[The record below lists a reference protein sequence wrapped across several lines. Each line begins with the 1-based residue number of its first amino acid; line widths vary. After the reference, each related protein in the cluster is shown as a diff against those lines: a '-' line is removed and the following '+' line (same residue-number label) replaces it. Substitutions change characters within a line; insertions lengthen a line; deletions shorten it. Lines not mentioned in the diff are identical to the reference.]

1 MRASDPGSS
10 RSTRSTCSTTNAGAS
25 CRSAFRVPSRSR
37 RATGEGLEALG
48 DAIEAR
54 FLATLRPMELLVP
67 YDEGGSLSELHDLA
81 GDLEREDTAEGV
93 RVRARVPAAAA
104 AALRALCAG
113 RRSPARVIVRF
124 RRLSDSARPPTRA
137 HDGDAGHDLHA
148 AEAAALGPGERA
160 SVGTGIAVA
169 IPEGHA
175 GLVLPRSG
183 LAARHGISLVNAP
196 GLIDPATAASCGY
209 SC

>member
-1 MRASDPGSS
+1 
-10 RSTRSTCSTTNAGAS
+10 
-25 CRSAFRVPSRSR
+25 
-37 RATGEGLEALG
+37 
-48 DAIEAR
+48 
-54 FLATLRPMELLVP
+54 
-67 YDEGGSLSELHDLA
+67 
-81 GDLEREDTAEGV
+81 
-93 RVRARVPAAAA
+93 
-104 AALRALCAG
+104 
-113 RRSPARVIVRF
+113 VIVRF

-137 HDGDAGHDLHA
+137 HDGDAGYDLHA

-196 GLIDPATAASCGY
+196 GLIDAGY
-209 SC
+209 RGELRVLLLNTDRERSFDVVAGDRIAQLLVVRVEGPQLEEAPELDETGRGGGGFGSTGR